1 MGLYLINMELG
12 ASNTKNKKN
21 LAENFKFKLITLNDM
36 GELYIE
42 KKPGM
47 FVLDWSC
54 IKKNFPT
61 QTKTKM
67 MRIIKNCHLPKPYTA
82 EDKEAKI
89 REERAS
95 KKEKA
100 DKK

>member
-1 MGLYLINMELG
+1 
-12 ASNTKNKKN
+12 
-21 LAENFKFKLITLNDM
+21 M

-47 FVLDWSC
+47 FVLDWTQ
-54 IKKNFPT
+54 IKRNFPT

-89 REERAS
+89 REERAAL
-95 KKEKA
+95 KKAEK
-100 DKK
+100 K